1 MAAEF
6 LQAAV
11 SGMKWALF
19 PAVIPANII
28 AYMAVNIF
36 YTVTTPGLSLTKIA
50 PKKNNIPNM
59 VNITICDKPKKN
71 PDVFP
76 FFIASLYG
84 YYIF

>member
-1 MAAEF
+1 
-6 LQAAV
+6 
-11 SGMKWALF
+11 
-19 PAVIPANII
+19 
-28 AYMAVNIF
+28 MAVNIF